1 MRTAKRLDSLQAG
14 RAIAALSVV
23 LLHVAYY
30 FTMYE
35 KDPFYLRF
43 FHFGHYGVS
52 FFFVL
57 SGIVILLA
65 HWKDIDRP
73 EAWKGYA
80 WKRFRRIYPIYWC
93 VLGPILLTIPFDSN
107 LPRSFWAVTSSILL
121 LHIGS
126 FDSVLV
132 LGWTLFCEITF
143 YGVFSL
149 VILNRRIGITAL
161 AAWFAGC
168 VWYAFHIH
176 YHNWLV
182 FYLLPLQ
189 VLFVFGMF
197 VTIAYKRNWI
207 RGEPWLLAIG
217 GLILAWTIYRAWARP
232 LFFDDISSGIGC
244 TFIIA
249 ALMGWEQK
257 ERIHVPATLLFLG
270 DASYSIYLVHLP
282 VLALI
287 TRRSLTLHLPFS
299 FLFVLDAVIATAV
312 GIALHLAVER
322 PILAHLGS

>member
-1 MRTAKRLDSLQAG
+1 MRTSRRLDSLQAG

-30 FTMYE
+30 FSMYE
-35 KDPFYLRF
+35 KNPLYLRV

-65 HWKDIDRP
+65 HWKDIGQPR
-73 EAWKGYA
+73 AWKTYA

-93 VLGPILLTIPFDSN
+93 VLAMILLTIPFDPN
-107 LPRSFWAVTSSILL
+107 LPRSFWAITSSILL
-121 LHIGS
+121 VHIRS

-149 VILNRRIGITAL
+149 IILNRRIGLATL
-161 AAWFAGC
+161 AAWLAGC
-168 VWYAFHIH
+168 VWYAFHLH

-189 VLFVFGMF
+189 VLFAFGMF
-197 VTIAYKRNWI
+197 VALAHKHNWI
-207 RGEPWLLAIG
+207 RYEPWLLAIG
-217 GLILAWTIYRAWARP
+217 GLILAWILYRAWSRP
-232 LFFDDISSGIGC
+232 FFFDDVWSGIGC
-244 TFIIA
+244 AFIVA
-249 ALMGWEQK
+249 ALIGWEQ
-257 ERIHVPATLLFLG
+257 RDRLHVPASLLFLG
-270 DASYSIYLVHLP
+270 DASYSIYLMHLP
-282 VLALI
+282 VLAFI
-287 TRRSLTLHLPFS
+287 TRRSLRLHIPLPFL
-299 FLFVLDAVIATAV
+299 FLLDALIATAA
-312 GIALHLAVER
+312 GIALYLAAER
-322 PILAHLGS
+322 PILARLGR